1 MTTTPT
7 VTPKDNQQPGQP
19 QTAEAPWR
27 REFFALMTIGL
38 PMALTQ
44 LIQFSIHTVDV
55 LMIGRLGPEPL
66 AAAALG
72 LVMYYV
78 LFVVGMGPA
87 MAVSPMV
94 SQALGKDAK
103 AIRDPRRSVRMGLW
117 IIGAGVPVLSLIY
130 LFTEEFALAL
140 GQPSALAAMA
150 EPYVLALAPGLPF
163 ALGVI
168 ILRNFLAALERTR
181 WPLIIIILATA
192 LNAFLN
198 YLLIYGHWGFPKLGL
213 VGAGVASSISHAAS
227 FLALVTYIGIE
238 KRARQFELFRNF
250 FAADWER
257 FREVIKLGWPIGL
270 AFAFEAMLFNAV
282 ILVMGRIGIDE
293 VAAYQ
298 VALNVTAIAFMMPL
312 GISMAG
318 AVRVGLLAGA
328 QDHAGVRRAALLTIG
343 VCVGAIMLF
352 AVPIMLAP
360 LGVAG
365 LYLDARN
372 PENVVVIGLIASFLP
387 IAAAFALFD
396 AIQVAAAQVLRGL
409 KDVRIPM
416 IITGVSY
423 WVIGF
428 PVAAG
433 LGLFTPVGA
442 IGVWYGLLAGL
453 AAAAA
458 MLGARLWIITRG

>member
-1 MTTTPT
+1 
-7 VTPKDNQQPGQP
+7 
-19 QTAEAPWR
+19 
-27 REFFALMTIGL
+27 
-38 PMALTQ
+38 
-44 LIQFSIHTVDV
+44 
-55 LMIGRLGPEPL
+55 
-66 AAAALG
+66 
-72 LVMYYV
+72 
-78 LFVVGMGPA
+78 
-87 MAVSPMV
+87 
-94 SQALGKDAK
+94 
-103 AIRDPRRSVRMGLW
+103 
-117 IIGAGVPVLSLIY
+117 
-130 LFTEEFALAL
+130 
-140 GQPSALAAMA
+140 
-150 EPYVLALAPGLPF
+150 
-163 ALGVI
+163 
-168 ILRNFLAALERTR
+168 
-181 WPLIIIILATA
+181 
-192 LNAFLN
+192 
-198 YLLIYGHWGFPKLGL
+198 
-213 VGAGVASSISHAAS
+213 
-227 FLALVTYIGIE
+227 
-238 KRARQFELFRNF
+238 
-250 FAADWER
+250 
-257 FREVIKLGWPIGL
+257 
-270 AFAFEAMLFNAV
+270 MLFNAV

-318 AVRVGLLAGA
+318 SVRVGLLAGA